1 MAITGSDEVSISKK
15 VHKVWVCSQNL
26 FLLKKFF
33 PQPKL
38 NREHI
43 DGQRLALD
51 VFKHDTLATMKMS
64 EFAFL
69 LLSKR
74 FQLGKSAS
82 AETFLGKH
90 RSSKQP
96 LYRVHWVTPLEVSV
110 RSQSIIKDEFMNT
123 TFKPV
128 LRKYLQFQIY
138 WEDFLCS
145 QRSCDL
151 IRIFRTA
158 SKWTETFTLRASLF
172 EKFGLNFLSR
182 IVPCC
187 QTVFWGYVNVSQREQ
202 SGWSSQDPQ
211 NFHELLGGV
220 GRASWL
226 SVVQR
231 HQHLTGLNCCKQ
243 PYVSF

>member
-172 EKFGLNFLSR
+172 EKFKFL
-182 IVPCC
+182 VPYRSVLSDRVLRLC
-187 QTVFWGYVNVSQREQ
+187 QCFPAGTVRMKFSGPSKLPWTF
-202 SGWSSQDPQ
+202 GWSWQSFLTVCCPASPALDW
-211 NFHELLGGV
+211 FELL
-220 GRASWL
+220 
-226 SVVQR
+226 
-231 HQHLTGLNCCKQ
+231 
-243 PYVSF
+243 